1 MVMKHRK
8 KQRVWLVSSHWIW
21 GRIRFIPVADC
32 SLYYLKDIPR
42 MNNRSAVF
50 HSFIRN
56 IYAG

>member
-1 MVMKHRK
+1 MKHRK